1 MASQQ
6 VDGGMGT
13 LRISSAQFAG
23 PDGIEASRENFGR
36 AVMRLEIDP
45 IPGFPFEFDFDLCGL
60 AEFGM
65 ASGRISPT
73 RNRHT
78 ATMIDNDDVIL
89 VYAPQGSGTLR
100 QFGREVSIQD
110 GDAVLVSNGS
120 VGEFLGHAPSFIR
133 NLRFSRAMLS
143 PLVANI
149 EDTMIRKIPRNHPAL
164 RLLAS
169 YVGIIKDSEA
179 LATPD
184 LRRSIALHM
193 HDLAS
198 LIVGATRD
206 AAEIVKGRGA
216 RAARLRAIKADII
229 ENITDRGL
237 TIGALAG
244 RHGISARSIRALFA
258 GEETTFAD
266 FVLNQRLARVY
277 RHLTDPR
284 FADRAISGIA
294 FESGFGDLSYFN
306 HAFRRRY
313 QVTPSDVRAAARRE
327 A

>member
-1 MASQQ
+1 VASQQ
-6 VDGGMGT
+6 VGGGMET
-13 LRISSAQFAG
+13 LRISSAEFAG
-23 PDGIEASRENFGR
+23 PDSVEASRENFGR

-45 IPGFPFEFDFDLCGL
+45 IPGFPLEFDFELCGFP
-60 AEFGM
+60 EFGM

-73 RNRHT
+73 RNTHT
-78 ATMIDNDDVIL
+78 AAMIDNDDVVL
-89 VYAPQGSGTLR
+89 VYAPRGSGTLR
-100 QFGREVSIQD
+100 QFGREISIQD
-110 GDAVLVSNGS
+110 GEAVLVSNGS
-120 VGEFLGHAPSFIR
+120 AGEFLGHIPSFIS
-133 NLRFSRAMLS
+133 NFRFSRAILS

-149 EDTMIRKIPRNHPAL
+149 DDVMIRKVPRDNPAL
-164 RLLAS
+164 QLLAN
-169 YVGIIKDSEA
+169 YAGIMKDTEA

-184 LRRSIALHM
+184 LRRSVVLHM
-193 HDLAS
+193 HDIVS
-198 LIVGATRD
+198 LIAGSTRD
-206 AAEIVKGRGA
+206 AAEIVKVRGA

-237 TIGALAG
+237 TIGALAA
-244 RHGISARSIRALFA
+244 RHRISPRSIRGLFG

-284 FADRAISGIA
+284 FADRTVGGIA

-313 QVTPSDVRAAARRE
+313 GATPSDVRVAARRE
-327 A
+327 G